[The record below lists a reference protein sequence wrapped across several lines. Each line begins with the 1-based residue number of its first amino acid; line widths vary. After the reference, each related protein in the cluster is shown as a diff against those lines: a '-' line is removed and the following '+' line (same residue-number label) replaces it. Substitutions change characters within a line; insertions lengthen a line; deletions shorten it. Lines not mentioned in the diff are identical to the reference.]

1 MNRRVIAAVA
11 AALLALLGAVL
22 LIRYVNGA
30 DQRAMAEMEPV
41 TVLVATAP
49 IAQGTPAE
57 DIAPVVTAEEI
68 PAAAVGPGA
77 VNSLDQLSGLVAMT
91 DLQAGEQI
99 LSGRFATPLAM
110 QQFGGIPVPD
120 GLHQV
125 TVPLASARV
134 VGGTVTPGNLVGVFI
149 SVDDR
154 THLALDKILVTRV
167 QGGLNPSASSNGSSA
182 DGESTAA
189 ASDDP
194 AAAPVHDGGV
204 MVTLAVNARD
214 AETIIF
220 AAEQGSIWL
229 SIVDPEAPQDGTRI
243 VEPGNVYQ

>member
-11 AALLALLGAVL
+11 AVLLALLGAVL

-49 IAQGTPAE
+49 IAQSTPAE
-57 DIAPVVTAEEI
+57 EIAPIVIMEQI

-77 VNSLDQLSGLVAMT
+77 VDSLDQLSGLVAAT
-91 DLQAGEQI
+91 DVQAGEQI
-99 LSGRFATPLAM
+99 LSGRFASPLDM
-110 QQFGGIPVPD
+110 QDFGGIPVPE

-125 TVPLASARV
+125 TIPLDSARV
-134 VGGTVTPGNLVGVFI
+134 VGGTVTPGDLVGVFI
-149 SVDDR
+149 SVGER

-167 QGGLNPSASSNGSSA
+167 QGGLSPGSANTNGAEGTASNA
-182 DGESTAA
+182 
-189 ASDDP
+189 DP
-194 AAAPVHDGGV
+194 AAAPEHQGGA
-204 MVTLAVNARD
+204 MVTVAVNARD

-220 AAEQGSIWL
+220 AAENGSIWL
-229 SIVDPEAPQDGTRI
+229 TIVHPDAPRDGTRI
-243 VEPGNVYQ
+243 VEPGNVY